1 MLTSPFKI
9 HINHHTETHWNP
21 GCTLH
26 CFFFFSS
33 EVWVS
38 EGRQTFFYWSFLTEM
53 VNQINDHHF
62 SDKKAKEVCQGFL
75 DEWSQ
80 FAHESPLL

>member
-1 MLTSPFKI
+1 
-9 HINHHTETHWNP
+9 
-21 GCTLH
+21 
-26 CFFFFSS
+26 
-33 EVWVS
+33 
-38 EGRQTFFYWSFLTEM
+38 M

-62 SDKKAKEVCQGFL
+62 SYKKAKEVCQGFL